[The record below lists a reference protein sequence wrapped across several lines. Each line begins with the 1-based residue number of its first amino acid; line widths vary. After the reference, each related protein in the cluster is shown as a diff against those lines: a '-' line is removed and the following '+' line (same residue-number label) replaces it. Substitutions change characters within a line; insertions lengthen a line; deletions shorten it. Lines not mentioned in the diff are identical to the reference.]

1 MNVFFKHQYLGM
13 NALISIGVIYM
24 NTYVYEVSSR
34 LNYYRTKFNSYRYVT
49 NMCTVEKWD
58 MRM

>member
-1 MNVFFKHQYLGM
+1 
-13 NALISIGVIYM
+13 M

-34 LNYYRTKFNSYRYVT
+34 LNYYRTKFNLFRYVT